1 MNEEGQISACGFHQ
15 AQHIPPPM
23 ASARTIARYSAEA
36 LAVLIPLGAVIYFL
50 FDPDAF
56 NASLAWLMRL

>member
-1 MNEEGQISACGFHQ
+1 
-15 AQHIPPPM
+15 M